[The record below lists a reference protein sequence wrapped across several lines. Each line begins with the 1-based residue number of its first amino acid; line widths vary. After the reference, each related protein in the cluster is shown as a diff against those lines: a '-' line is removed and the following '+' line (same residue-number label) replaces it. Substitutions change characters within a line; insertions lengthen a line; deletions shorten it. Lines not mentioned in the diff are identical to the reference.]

1 MNKKLLFEIGTE
13 EIPARFIAK
22 TKADMKGYL
31 EKTLKELH
39 IEYKSIEL
47 KCTPRRFVVVIDEL
61 AENQATVEEELKG
74 PPKKIAFDENNNPSK
89 ALLGFLKGK
98 DISPEEVY
106 FKTVGKDEYAHI
118 KLTKEGQ
125 AVKGLLKDIFEG
137 MIKSTTFPKSMR
149 WGGKNI
155 RFVRPI
161 RYFVCLMDEEVIDF
175 EIEGIKT
182 GNITKGHRFLGSSE
196 IVINTPDEY
205 EAKLKENFVILDDE
219 QRKALILEQCKAVA
233 DSLGGTL
240 MMDED
245 LLEEV
250 NYIVEYPTAFYGEF
264 DESYLSLPKEAI
276 ITPMKE
282 HQRYFPVLDADGK
295 LLNKF
300 ITVRNGDSYE
310 IDNVKR
316 GNEKVLDARL
326 SDALF
331 FYHEDTKKPLEAYV
345 ERLDTIVF
353 QQKLGTI
360 LDKTK
365 RIQNLSEKIAKALA
379 LTLPNLDRAAYL
391 SKADLTTAMV
401 FEFTELQGIMGRYY
415 ANLSNEPSEV
425 AEAIYEHY
433 LPRFAGD
440 ELPSTNEGII
450 LALSDRLDSV
460 AGFFAIG
467 IQPTGSQDPYAL
479 RRQALGILNIMM
491 EKKLDVRL
499 FDLLDLALENFD
511 FEDMDKQSVKSDLMS
526 FFELRLKNLFTD
538 MGIRYDVVDAII
550 NIEDSNPFD
559 LLIRAKDLDAWVK
572 NNSVTEALQT
582 FSRISNISKEAI
594 AGKVDEALFAH
605 DSEAKLNTAYNSI
618 KAEVEAMLARRE
630 YVKALELLISI
641 KDSVDAFFDSVMI
654 MDENMD
660 IRANRLAMLSN
671 IRTTMESVADLS
683 KIVNA

>member
-74 PPKKIAFDENNNPSK
+74 PAKKIAFDENNNPSK

-282 HQRYFPVLDADGK
+282 HQRYFPVLGADGK

-300 ITVRNGDSYE
+300 ITVRNGDSYA

>member
-74 PPKKIAFDENNNPSK
+74 PAKKIAFDENNNPSK

-300 ITVRNGDSYE
+300 ITVRNGDSYA

-365 RIQNLSEKIAKALA
+365 RIQKLSEKIAKALA

-391 SKADLTTAMV
+391 LKADLTTAMV

-425 AEAIYEHY
+425 AQAIYEHY

>member
-74 PPKKIAFDENNNPSK
+74 PAKKIAFDENNNPSK

-264 DESYLSLPKEAI
+264 EKSYLSLPKEAI

-300 ITVRNGDSYE
+300 ITVRNGDSYA

-660 IRANRLAMLSN
+660 IRENRLAMLSN

>member
-74 PPKKIAFDENNNPSK
+74 PAKKIAFDENNNPSK

-282 HQRYFPVLDADGK
+282 HQRYFPVLGADGK

-300 ITVRNGDSYE
+300 ITVRNGDSYA

-365 RIQNLSEKIAKALA
+365 RIQKLSEKIAKALA

-425 AEAIYEHY
+425 AQAIYEHY

-572 NNSVTEALQT
+572 NNRVTEALQT

-594 AGKVDEALFAH
+594 AGKVDEALFTH

>member
-74 PPKKIAFDENNNPSK
+74 PAKKIAFDENNNPSK

-264 DESYLSLPKEAI
+264 EKSYLSLPKEAI

-282 HQRYFPVLDADGK
+282 HQRYFPVLGADGK

-300 ITVRNGDSYE
+300 ITVRNGDSYA

-641 KDSVDAFFDSVMI
+641 KDSVDTFFDSVMI

>member
-1 MNKKLLFEIGTE
+1 M
-13 EIPARFIAK
+13 A
-22 TKADMKGYL
+22 
-31 EKTLKELH
+31 
-39 IEYKSIEL
+39 
-47 KCTPRRFVVVIDEL
+47 
-61 AENQATVEEELKG
+61 
-74 PPKKIAFDENNNPSK
+74 
-89 ALLGFLKGK
+89 
-98 DISPEEVY
+98 
-106 FKTVGKDEYAHI
+106 
-118 KLTKEGQ
+118 
-125 AVKGLLKDIFEG
+125 
-137 MIKSTTFPKSMR
+137 
-149 WGGKNI
+149 
-155 RFVRPI
+155 
-161 RYFVCLMDEEVIDF
+161 
-175 EIEGIKT
+175 
-182 GNITKGHRFLGSSE
+182 RFLGSSE

>member
-74 PPKKIAFDENNNPSK
+74 PAKKIAFDENNNPSK

-219 QRKALILEQCKAVA
+219 QRKGLILEQCKAVA

-300 ITVRNGDSYE
+300 ITVRNGDSYA

>member
-74 PPKKIAFDENNNPSK
+74 PAKKIAFDENNNPSK

-300 ITVRNGDSYE
+300 ITVRNGDSYA

-671 IRTTMESVADLS
+671 IRTTMESIADLS

>member
-74 PPKKIAFDENNNPSK
+74 PAKKIAFDENNNPSK

-300 ITVRNGDSYE
+300 ITVRNGDSYA

-365 RIQNLSEKIAKALA
+365 RIQKLSEKIAKALA

-391 SKADLTTAMV
+391 LKADLTTAMV

-559 LLIRAKDLDAWVK
+559 LLIRAKDLDTWVK

>member
-74 PPKKIAFDENNNPSK
+74 PAKKIAFDENNNPSK

-300 ITVRNGDSYE
+300 ITVRNGDSYA

-641 KDSVDAFFDSVMI
+641 KDSVDEFFDSVMI
-654 MDENMD
+654 MDENID

>member
-74 PPKKIAFDENNNPSK
+74 PAKKIAFDENNNPSK

-300 ITVRNGDSYE
+300 ITVRNGDSYA

-425 AEAIYEHY
+425 AQAIYEHY

-559 LLIRAKDLDAWVK
+559 LLIRAKDLDTWVK

-660 IRANRLAMLSN
+660 IRA
-671 IRTTMESVADLS
+671 
-683 KIVNA
+683 

>member
-47 KCTPRRFVVVIDEL
+47 KCTPRRFVVIIDEL

-74 PPKKIAFDENNNPSK
+74 PAKKIAFDENNNPSK

-300 ITVRNGDSYE
+300 ITVRNGDSYA

-641 KDSVDAFFDSVMI
+641 KDSVDEFFDSVMI
-654 MDENMD
+654 MDENID

>member
-74 PPKKIAFDENNNPSK
+74 PAKKIAFDENNNPSK

-300 ITVRNGDSYE
+300 ITVRNGDSYA

-353 QQKLGTI
+353 QQRLGTI

-572 NNSVTEALQT
+572 NNRVTEALQT

>member
-74 PPKKIAFDENNNPSK
+74 PAKKIAFDENNNPSK

-219 QRKALILEQCKAVA
+219 QRKTLILEQCKAVA

-264 DESYLSLPKEAI
+264 EKSYLSLPKEAI

-300 ITVRNGDSYE
+300 ITVRNGDSYA

-491 EKKLDVRL
+491 EKKLNVRL

>member
-74 PPKKIAFDENNNPSK
+74 PAKKIAFDENNNPSK

-300 ITVRNGDSYE
+300 ITVRNGDSYA

-440 ELPSTNEGII
+440 ELPSTNEVII

>member
-1 MNKKLLFEIGTE
+1 
-13 EIPARFIAK
+13 
-22 TKADMKGYL
+22 
-31 EKTLKELH
+31 
-39 IEYKSIEL
+39 
-47 KCTPRRFVVVIDEL
+47 
-61 AENQATVEEELKG
+61 
-74 PPKKIAFDENNNPSK
+74 
-89 ALLGFLKGK
+89 
-98 DISPEEVY
+98 
-106 FKTVGKDEYAHI
+106 
-118 KLTKEGQ
+118 
-125 AVKGLLKDIFEG
+125 
-137 MIKSTTFPKSMR
+137 
-149 WGGKNI
+149 
-155 RFVRPI
+155 
-161 RYFVCLMDEEVIDF
+161 
-175 EIEGIKT
+175 
-182 GNITKGHRFLGSSE
+182 
-196 IVINTPDEY
+196 
-205 EAKLKENFVILDDE
+205 
-219 QRKALILEQCKAVA
+219 
-233 DSLGGTL
+233 
-240 MMDED
+240 
-245 LLEEV
+245 
-250 NYIVEYPTAFYGEF
+250 
-264 DESYLSLPKEAI
+264 
-276 ITPMKE
+276 
-282 HQRYFPVLDADGK
+282 
-295 LLNKF
+295 
-300 ITVRNGDSYE
+300 
-310 IDNVKR
+310 
-316 GNEKVLDARL
+316 
-326 SDALF
+326 
-331 FYHEDTKKPLEAYV
+331 
-345 ERLDTIVF
+345 
-353 QQKLGTI
+353 
-360 LDKTK
+360 
-365 RIQNLSEKIAKALA
+365 
-379 LTLPNLDRAAYL
+379 
-391 SKADLTTAMV
+391 
-401 FEFTELQGIMGRYY
+401 MGRYY

-491 EKKLDVRL
+491 EKKLNVRL

-594 AGKVDEALFAH
+594 AGKVDEALCVH

>member
-74 PPKKIAFDENNNPSK
+74 PAKKIAFDENNNPSK

-300 ITVRNGDSYE
+300 ITVRNGDSYA

-660 IRANRLAMLSN
+660 IRSNRLAMLSN

>member
-74 PPKKIAFDENNNPSK
+74 PAKKIAFDENNNPSK

-282 HQRYFPVLDADGK
+282 HQRYFPVLDEDGK

-300 ITVRNGDSYE
+300 ITVRNGDSYA

-559 LLIRAKDLDAWVK
+559 LLIRAKDLDTWVK

>member
-47 KCTPRRFVVVIDEL
+47 KCTPRRFVVIIDEL

-74 PPKKIAFDENNNPSK
+74 PAKKIAFDENNNPSK

-264 DESYLSLPKEAI
+264 EKSYLSLPKEAI

-300 ITVRNGDSYE
+300 ITVRNGDSYA

-401 FEFTELQGIMGRYY
+401 FVFTELQGIMGRYY

-683 KIVNA
+683 ISVNE

>member
-74 PPKKIAFDENNNPSK
+74 PAKKIAFDENNNPSK

-137 MIKSTTFPKSMR
+137 MIKSTPFPKCMR

-300 ITVRNGDSYE
+300 ITVRNGDSYA

-660 IRANRLAMLSN
+660 IRSNRLAMLSN

>member
-74 PPKKIAFDENNNPSK
+74 PAKKIAFDENNNPSK

-300 ITVRNGDSYE
+300 ITVRNGDSYA

-641 KDSVDAFFDSVMI
+641 KDSVDVFFDSVMI

>member
-47 KCTPRRFVVVIDEL
+47 KCTPRRFVVIIDEL

-74 PPKKIAFDENNNPSK
+74 PAKKIAFDENNNPSK

-300 ITVRNGDSYE
+300 ITVRNGGSYA

-559 LLIRAKDLDAWVK
+559 LLIRAKD
-572 NNSVTEALQT
+572 
-582 FSRISNISKEAI
+582 
-594 AGKVDEALFAH
+594 
-605 DSEAKLNTAYNSI
+605 
-618 KAEVEAMLARRE
+618 
-630 YVKALELLISI
+630 
-641 KDSVDAFFDSVMI
+641 
-654 MDENMD
+654 
-660 IRANRLAMLSN
+660 
-671 IRTTMESVADLS
+671 
-683 KIVNA
+683 

>member
-74 PPKKIAFDENNNPSK
+74 PAKKIAFDENNNPSK

-219 QRKALILEQCKAVA
+219 QRKGLILEQCKAVA

-300 ITVRNGDSYE
+300 ITVRNGDSYA

-491 EKKLDVRL
+491 EKKLNVRL

-559 LLIRAKDLDAWVK
+559 LLIRAKDLDTWVK

>member
-74 PPKKIAFDENNNPSK
+74 PAKKIAFDENNNPSK

-196 IVINTPDEY
+196 IVINTPGEY

-264 DESYLSLPKEAI
+264 EKSYLSLPKEAI

-391 SKADLTTAMV
+391 LKADLTTAMV

-425 AEAIYEHY
+425 AQAIYEHY

-654 MDENMD
+654 MDENID

>member
-74 PPKKIAFDENNNPSK
+74 PAKKIAFDENNNPSK

-300 ITVRNGDSYE
+300 ITVRNGDSYA

-365 RIQNLSEKIAKALA
+365 RIQKLSEKIAKALA

-391 SKADLTTAMV
+391 LKADLTTAMV

-594 AGKVDEALFAH
+594 AGKVDEALFVH

>member
-74 PPKKIAFDENNNPSK
+74 PAKKIAFDENNNPSK

-219 QRKALILEQCKAVA
+219 QRKGLILEQCKAVA

-300 ITVRNGDSYE
+300 ITVRNGDSYA

-491 EKKLDVRL
+491 EKKLNVRL

>member
-74 PPKKIAFDENNNPSK
+74 PAKKIAFDENNNPSK

-300 ITVRNGDSYE
+300 ITVRNGDSYA

-559 LLIRAKDLDAWVK
+559 LLIRAKDLDTWVK

>member
-74 PPKKIAFDENNNPSK
+74 PAKKIAFDENNNPSK

-300 ITVRNGDSYE
+300 ITVRNGDSYA

-425 AEAIYEHY
+425 AQAIYEHY

>member
-74 PPKKIAFDENNNPSK
+74 PAKKIAFDENNNPSK

-300 ITVRNGDSYE
+300 ITVRNGDSYA

-460 AGFFAIG
+460 SGFFAIG

-641 KDSVDAFFDSVMI
+641 KDSVDEFFDSVMI

>member
-74 PPKKIAFDENNNPSK
+74 PAKKIAFDENNNPSK

-264 DESYLSLPKEAI
+264 DERYLSLPKEAI

-594 AGKVDEALFAH
+594 AGKVDETLFAH

-618 KAEVEAMLARRE
+618 KAEVEAMLARRK

>member
-74 PPKKIAFDENNNPSK
+74 PAKKIAFDENNNPSK

-300 ITVRNGDSYE
+300 ITVRNGDSYA

-491 EKKLDVRL
+491 EKKLNVRL

-511 FEDMDKQSVKSDLMS
+511 FEDMDKQTVKSDLMS

>member
-74 PPKKIAFDENNNPSK
+74 PAKKIAFDENNNPSK

-300 ITVRNGDSYE
+300 ITVRNGDSYA

-618 KAEVEAMLARRE
+618 KAEVEAMLAKRQ

-641 KDSVDAFFDSVMI
+641 KDSVDTFFDSVMI

>member
-74 PPKKIAFDENNNPSK
+74 PAKKIAFDENNNPSK

-282 HQRYFPVLDADGK
+282 HQRYFPVLDEDGK

-300 ITVRNGDSYE
+300 ITVRNGDSYA

-391 SKADLTTAMV
+391 LKADLTTAMV

-491 EKKLDVRL
+491 EKKLNVRL

>member
-47 KCTPRRFVVVIDEL
+47 KCTPRRFVVVVDEL

-74 PPKKIAFDENNNPSK
+74 PAKKIAFDENNNPSK

-282 HQRYFPVLDADGK
+282 HQRYFPVLDEDGK

-300 ITVRNGDSYE
+300 ITVRNGDSYA

-391 SKADLTTAMV
+391 LKADLTTAMV

-425 AEAIYEHY
+425 AQAIYEHY

-559 LLIRAKDLDAWVK
+559 LLIRAKDLDTWVK

>member
-74 PPKKIAFDENNNPSK
+74 PAKKIAFDENNNPSK

-300 ITVRNGDSYE
+300 ITVRNGDSYA

-467 IQPTGSQDPYAL
+467 LQPTGSQDPYAL

-572 NNSVTEALQT
+572 NNRVTEALQT

>member
-74 PPKKIAFDENNNPSK
+74 PAKKIAFDENNNPSK

-233 DSLGGTL
+233 DSIGGTL

-282 HQRYFPVLDADGK
+282 HQRYFPVLDEDGK

-300 ITVRNGDSYE
+300 ITVRNGDSYA

-572 NNSVTEALQT
+572 NNRVTEALQT

-660 IRANRLAMLSN
+660 IRSNRLAMLSN

>member
-74 PPKKIAFDENNNPSK
+74 PAKKIAFDENNNPSK

-300 ITVRNGDSYE
+300 ITVRNGDSYA

-618 KAEVEAMLARRE
+618 KAEVETMLARRE

>member
-74 PPKKIAFDENNNPSK
+74 PAKKIAFDENNNPSK

-264 DESYLSLPKEAI
+264 EKSYLSLPKEAI

-282 HQRYFPVLDADGK
+282 HQRYFPVLGADGK

-300 ITVRNGDSYE
+300 ITVRNGDSYA

-660 IRANRLAMLSN
+660 IRSNRLAMLSN

>member
-47 KCTPRRFVVVIDEL
+47 KCTPRRFVVVVDEL

-74 PPKKIAFDENNNPSK
+74 PAKKIAFDENNNPSK

-300 ITVRNGDSYE
+300 ITVRNGDSYA

>member
-74 PPKKIAFDENNNPSK
+74 PAKKIAFDENNNPSK

-106 FKTVGKDEYAHI
+106 FKTVGKDEYAYI

-300 ITVRNGDSYE
+300 ITVRNGDSYA

-365 RIQNLSEKIAKALA
+365 RIQTLSEKIAKALA

-559 LLIRAKDLDAWVK
+559 LLIRAKDLDTWVK